1 MTGATVKIW
10 NQWRRLSHRAAAVQS
25 HVVLFALYTVVVIPM
40 ASLARINRKARAGTP
55 VWHSLPQDAPSLE
68 SARNQS

>member
-25 HVVLFALYTVVVIPM
+25 HVVLFTLYTVVVIPV
-40 ASLARINRKARAGTP
+40 ATVTRINRKARVEAP
-55 VWHSLPQDAPSLE
+55 VWHPLPQDAPSLE
-68 SARNQS
+68 SARSQS